1 MAMNRIEVVTSVER
15 RRRWSTADKARLV
28 AAINERGAV
37 ASEIARDAGVDVSLL
52 YRWRRQLTGGSDT
65 PLFVPVQVTPEPD
78 NLAPMSAPV
87 CELPATP
94 PPASIVI
101 AIGAQVRVT
110 VEGAPDG
117 ATLTLVIGALT
128 GRDRRR

>member
-15 RRRWSTADKARLV
+15 RRRWSAADKARLV

-78 NLAPMSAPV
+78 NLAPMRAPV
-87 CELPATP
+87 CELPAP
-94 PPASIVI
+94 PPSASI

-110 VEGAPDG
+110 VEGAPDA
-117 ATLTLVIGALT
+117 ATLTRVIGALR